1 MIILS
6 KDPKKMRG
14 SAREELG
21 KRTPGRRYSRCEI
34 PKVVVGLAIIKIT
47 HKLVCTIMSPLYKT
61 VEAERDSVICLRSPR
76 QEMAETISEP
86 RQSSS

>member
-34 PKVVVGLAIIKIT
+34 PKVVVGLACVEEQEEGVENEVTVGMRVILCRDP
-47 HKLVCTIMSPLYKT
+47 LVIVSFKH
-61 VEAERDSVICLRSPR
+61 
-76 QEMAETISEP
+76 
-86 RQSSS
+86 